1 MSDEEKRPDS
11 PSTSSDDKK
20 SRKRP
25 ATPPQAIPIPGAQI
39 PGSAPTLPPWVAGG
53 SPAKFVTHDELMK
66 MTNELENM
74 ELVHEIAIDP
84 NFQIPDK
91 PTNAIQQC
99 MRETMHRA
107 YYNQLRRDLAK
118 DPPELEYCFGFL
130 MELKNMILEDILTA
144 QHTRLKA
151 EINSMLDEPTLRG
164 KLDQGQL
171 DVKKVMNYIIE
182 LCSRLCS
189 PVRDVKVAELRTR
202 TEIID
207 IFQGTM
213 DLLEL
218 MKNDLTNY
226 QISQNR
232 AAIEEYSAKHE
243 YEMFQKSLVENPN
256 GCNFTR
262 EWLKA
267 AYDELFG
274 KEEDEESS
282 STKREKRDDEPVDEK
297 CLVDTTSRGYVKLV
311 EVDEYAGF
319 PETLKIDR
327 LKIEL
332 LAEKFLQIVV
342 CASAVFVTCNMAG
355 RQISESAE
363 FKKTLKDH
371 LVAITNNTDEERIKS
386 DLEKMGE
393 QCVKEATETSEKL
406 GLEWN
411 ADNSASIRS
420 QINALIN
427 LDNPIRK
434 LVHSRVATFVEEML
448 RSPTSV
454 PHRLLPG
461 LSVIQSELCAFTSK
475 FLRLCVHNRKT
486 FYAMYSSLI
495 LEFQG
500 HAPSTHAI
508 YRPDSPSSMP
518 GTSAQPGPSSSS

>member
-1 MSDEEKRPDS
+1 MGDEGKREQSPKEEQEEKK
-11 PSTSSDDKK
+11 T
-20 SRKRP
+20 RKRLGS
-25 ATPPQAIPIPGAQI
+25 PQPVPIPGSSEPQT
-39 PGSAPTLPPWVAGG
+39 APFLPPWVAGG

-91 PTNAIQQC
+91 PANPLEHC
-99 MRETMHRA
+99 VRETMHRA
-107 YYNQLRRDLAK
+107 YYSQLRRDLEK

-130 MELKNMILEDILTA
+130 MELKSAILEDILTA

-151 EINSMLDEPTLRG
+151 EINQMLDESTLRS
-164 KLDQGQL
+164 KLDEGTL
-171 DVKKVMNYIIE
+171 DVKKVMKYIID

-189 PVRDVKVAELRTR
+189 PVRDINISELRSKSD
-202 TEIID
+202 IID

-243 YEMFQKSLVENPN
+243 YEMFQKFLTENPN

-262 EWLKA
+262 QWLHT
-267 AYDELFG
+267 AYDELFAG
-274 KEEDEESS
+274 DKDASESCS
-282 STKREKRDDEPVDEK
+282 KKEKRAEDSEDF
-297 CLVDTTSRGYVKLV
+297 LVDTTSRGYVKLV
-311 EVDEYAGF
+311 QVDEYSPF
-319 PETLKIDR
+319 PETLKIDKH
-327 LKIEL
+327 KIEL

-342 CASAVFVTCNMAG
+342 CASAVFVTCNVAG
-355 RQISESAE
+355 RAISESPE
-363 FKKTLKDH
+363 FKKTLKNH
-371 LVAITNNTDEERIKS
+371 LIAITNNTDEKQIKT
-386 DLEKMGE
+386 DLEKIGE
-393 QCVKEATETSEKL
+393 QCVKETKETSEKL
-406 GLEWN
+406 NEHWE
-411 ADNSASIRS
+411 DEKSTSIRN
-420 QINALIN
+420 QINALIS

-434 LVHSRVATFVEEML
+434 LVHTRVSTFVEEML

-461 LSVIQSELCAFTSK
+461 LSVVQSELCAFTSK

-486 FYAMYSSLI
+486 FYTMYSSLI

-508 YRPDSPSSMP
+508 YHADSPSSMP
-518 GTSAQPGPSSSS
+518 GPSSSFSSG